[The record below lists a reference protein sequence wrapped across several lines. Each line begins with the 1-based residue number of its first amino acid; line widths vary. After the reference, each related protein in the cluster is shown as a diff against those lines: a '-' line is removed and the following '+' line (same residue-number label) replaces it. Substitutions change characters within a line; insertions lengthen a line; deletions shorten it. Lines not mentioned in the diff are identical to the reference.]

1 MPDIVLWS
9 PKDVNSTAMYKF
21 MQFVNKKHH
30 LKLSSYPELYK
41 YSTSYISAFWADIW
55 EFCGVISSK
64 PYTKVVDESVP
75 IYEIPKWFH
84 GARMNYA
91 ENLLKRTDDEIAII
105 ATSYIFLTADETDKL
120 VQLTFKQLRSSV
132 MKCANALRKAGIK
145 VGDRIAGFVPNCAE
159 AVVFM
164 LATTAVGAI
173 WTSAS
178 PDFGEKA
185 VLDRFKQIEP
195 RILLSVES
203 VKYGGKIHDIFAKLG
218 PIIAGLPTV
227 EKVVI
232 ISNITRPNLGRIPKS
247 VLFDDF
253 VASGDDV
260 VCFEQVPFEQPA
272 VILYSSGT
280 TGVPKCI
287 VHCQGGMLVQHMKEH
302 IIHGSMKPG
311 DRYFYYTT
319 TGWMMWNYLISGLV
333 SGASIVLYDGNPV
346 YPDISHLWKLAE
358 KLKITIFGTSAKF
371 IQNVEEANYF
381 PGEDCDLSS
390 IHSIYSTGSSLKPAS
405 YDFIYKKIKK
415 DVLVASITGG
425 TDIVSLFA
433 GHNSALP
440 VYRGEIQCITLGM
453 AVEAW
458 NDAGDPVIDKPGD
471 LVCTKP
477 FPVMPVFFW
486 NDKDG
491 SKYQA
496 AYFNQVRGVWYHG
509 DYLSINSKTGGVLM
523 LGRSDGT
530 LNPAGV
536 RFGSAELYNILTAFA
551 DVKDSL
557 AVGQQTADG
566 ERVVL
571 FLKMADGKQFNKALV
586 DSIKQ
591 RIKTKLSARHVPA
604 VILPIGDIPYTL
616 TGKKVEIAVKKI
628 ISGENVQPSS
638 SLTNPE
644 SLKLYYAIKSKL

>member
-1 MPDIVLWS
+1 MSDSLLWK
-9 PKDVNSTAMYKF
+9 PKDVHSTAMYQF
-21 MQFVNKKHH
+21 MKFVNNKHGY
-30 LKLSSYPELYK
+30 KFTSYPELHK
-41 YSTSYISAFWADIW
+41 YSITSITSFWADIW
-55 EFCGVISSK
+55 EYCGVIHSK
-64 PYTKVVDESVP
+64 PYTKVVDESLP
-75 IYEIPKWFH
+75 IYDIPKWFH
-84 GARMNYA
+84 GARINYA
-91 ENLLKRTDDEIAII
+91 ENLLKRTDNEIAII
-105 ATSYIFLTADETDKL
+105 ATSETDRVVKL
-120 VQLTFKQLRSSV
+120 SFAELRRSV
-132 MKCANALRKAGIK
+132 LKCANSLRKSGIK
-145 VGDRIAGFVPNCAE
+145 KGDRVAGFVPNCAE
-159 AVVFM
+159 AVIFM
-164 LATTAVGAI
+164 LASAAVGAI
-173 WTSAS
+173 WSSTS

-185 VLDRFKQIEP
+185 NKDRFKQIEP

-203 VKYGGKIHDIFAKLG
+203 VKYGGKTHDILAKLH

-232 ISNITRPNLGRIPKS
+232 ISNIFKPNLSQIKRG
-247 VLFDDF
+247 VLFSEF
-253 VASGDDV
+253 VAAGV
-260 VCFEQVPFEQPA
+260 EEENFEQVPFEHPA

-287 VHCQGGMLVQHMKEH
+287 VHSQGGMLIQHMKEH

-333 SGASIVLYDGNPV
+333 AGATLILYDGNPV
-346 YPDISHLWKLAE
+346 YPHISHLWKLAE
-358 KLKITIFGTSAKF
+358 KYKITIFGTSAKF
-371 IQNVEEANYF
+371 IQNVEEANYY
-381 PGEDCDLSS
+381 PGQDCDLSS
-390 IHSIYSTGSSLKPAS
+390 IHSIYSTGSSLKPNS
-405 YDFIYKKIKK
+405 YDFIYKKIKS
-415 DVLVASITGG
+415 DVLVGSITGG

-433 GHNSALP
+433 GHNTALP

-458 NDAGDPVIDKPGD
+458 DDSGKSVVDTPGD

-496 AYFNQVRGVWYHG
+496 AYFNQIRGVWYHG
-509 DYLSINSKTGGVLM
+509 DYLIINSKTGGVLM

-536 RFGSAELYNILTAFA
+536 RFGSAELYNILTAFP
-551 DVKDSL
+551 DVEDSL

-571 FLKMADGKQFNKALV
+571 FLKMAPGKAFNKKLV
-586 DSIKQ
+586 DSIKLK
-591 RIKTKLSARHVPA
+591 IKTMLSARHVPA
-604 VILPIGDIPYTL
+604 VIMPIGDIPYTL

-628 ISGENVQPSS
+628 ISGEKVEPSS
-638 SLTNPE
+638 SLANPE
-644 SLKLYYAIKSKL
+644 SLKHYYAIKSKM

>member
-1 MPDIVLWS
+1 MTDSLWK
-9 PKDVNSTAMYKF
+9 PKNVNSTAMHRF
-21 MQFVNKKHH
+21 MKYVNDKHGYNYA
-30 LKLSSYPELYK
+30 SYPELYQ
-41 YSTSYISAFWADIW
+41 YSITSISSFWADIW

-64 PYTKVVDESVP
+64 PYTEVVDESLP
-75 IYEIPKWFH
+75 IYDIPKWFH
-84 GARMNYA
+84 GARINYA
-91 ENLLKRTDDEIAII
+91 QNLLKRTDDGIAII
-105 ATSYIFLTADETDKL
+105 ATSETDK
-120 VQLTFKQLRSSV
+120 VRQLSFEQLRAAV
-132 MKCANALRKAGIK
+132 LKCADSLRKSGIK
-145 VGDRIAGFVPNCAE
+145 KGDRIAGFVPNCAE
-159 AVVFM
+159 A
-164 LATTAVGAI
+164 
-173 WTSAS
+173 
-178 PDFGEKA
+178 A

-203 VKYGGKIHDIFAKLG
+203 VKYGGKTLDIISKLQ
-218 PIIAGLPTV
+218 PIISGLPTV

-232 ISNITRPNLGRIPKS
+232 ISNISQPNISKVHKGI
-247 VLFDDF
+247 LFDDF
-253 VASGDDV
+253 VAEGNNV
-260 VCFEQVPFEQPA
+260 EAFEQVPFEHPV
-272 VILYSSGT
+272 VILFSSGT

-287 VHCQGGMLVQHMKEH
+287 VHSQGGMLIQHMKEH

-333 SGASIVLYDGNPV
+333 AGATLILYDGNPV
-346 YPDISHLWKLAE
+346 YPHISHLWKLAE
-358 KLKITIFGTSAKF
+358 KYRITIFGTSAKF
-371 IQNVEEANYF
+371 IQNVEEAKYY
-381 PGEDCDLSS
+381 PGKECDLSS

-405 YDFIYKKIKK
+405 YDFIYQKIKS
-415 DVLVASITGG
+415 DVLVGSITGG

-433 GHNSALP
+433 GHNTALP

-458 NDAGDPVIDKPGD
+458 DDSGKPVLDTPGD

-491 SKYQA
+491 SKYQS

-509 DYLSINSKTGGVLM
+509 DYLIINSKTGGVLM

-536 RFGSAELYNILTAFA
+536 RFGSAELYNILTAFPE
-551 DVKDSL
+551 VEDSL

-571 FLKMADGKQFNKALV
+571 FLKMAPGKSFNSELANN
-586 DSIKQ
+586 IKLK
-591 RIKTKLSARHVPA
+591 IKTLLSARHVPA
-604 VILPIGDIPYTL
+604 VIMPIGDIPYTL

-628 ISGENVQPSS
+628 ISGEKVQPSS
-638 SLTNPE
+638 SLANPE
-644 SLKLYYAIKSKL
+644 SLQLYYAIKSKM